1 MTCYSVAIVESGS
14 TFITV
19 EAENREAAEE
29 VARGLYEAGEVSIDP
44 MIDASDVTFTAL
56 EEMRERDDKLT
67 VLMVKAGEKPESMS
81 IDNNLSVMQKA
92 VGGYIEVVPLD
103 GDTVLICNEE
113 GKIHGLPLNRA
124 VYDEHHRMTEII
136 AGDFFICNAP
146 PDREDF
152 TSLTEKQLE
161 KYTKTFNFPQ
171 KFIKTSTGIHA
182 VNIKEKPKNREPS
195 L

>member
-1 MTCYSVAIVESGS
+1 MKCYSVAIVESGS

-19 EAENREAAEE
+19 EADSMEAAEDE
-29 VARGLYEAGEVSIDP
+29 ARRLYEAGEVRIDP
-44 MIDASDVTFTAL
+44 MIDASDVAFTAI
-56 EEMRERDDKLT
+56 EETNERESKLT
-67 VLMVKAGEKPESMS
+67 VLMVKTGKKPECMT
-81 IDNNLSVMQKA
+81 IDNDLSAMQKA
-92 VGGYIEVVPLD
+92 VGGYIEMFPLD
-103 GDTVLICNEE
+103 DDTVLICNEE
-113 GKIHGLPLNRA
+113 GKINGLPLNRA
-124 VYDEHHRMTEII
+124 VYDEHHRMIDII

-182 VNIKEKPKNREPS
+182 VDIKEKPKNREPS